1 MLGKLIKNEYK
12 ATARA
17 FLPLYLVLI
26 VVTILNKI
34 MLEVEAG
41 AGDAVSSSSVYM
53 IITTLLMITFFLTL
67 FAVGVLTV
75 ILIIKRFYDNM
86 LKDEG
91 YLSFTLPVTTGQ
103 HLISKILVSYSW
115 FVLSILL
122 IIAAVFTIES
132 GFGIWHAFTETSQTL
147 WTVVKEKYMTEFICV
162 AVLVIFGIY
171 NGIVMPYTCFS
182 IGQRFTNHKVLGAF
196 LTYMAIYMINQAIG
210 MVFLSAMVFTG
221 ADMILADE
229 TKMLHYVLFY
239 SLGLEV
245 VEGIVCTVIT
255 YFMLDRKLNLE

>member
-34 MLEVEAG
+34 MLEVETG
-41 AGDAVSSSSVYM
+41 AGETVSSSSVYT

-103 HLISKILVSYSW
+103 HLISKIFVSYSW

-122 IIAAVFTIES
+122 IIAAVCTVES
-132 GFGIWHAFTETSQTL
+132 GFGVWQAFTEIIQPL
-147 WTVVKEKYMTEFICV
+147 WEVVQDKYLTEFICV

-182 IGQRFTNHKVLGAF
+182 IGQRFTNHKVMGAF
-196 LTYMAIYMINQAIG
+196 LTYLAIYMINQVIG
-210 MVFLSAMVFTG
+210 MIFLSVMAFTG
-221 ADMILADE
+221 TDMMLVDE
-229 TKMLHYVLFY
+229 TKMLHHVLFY
-239 SLGLEV
+239 SLGLQV
-245 VEGIVCTVIT
+245 VEGIACTVIT